1 MIIDTHAHYDDARYD
16 EDRETL
22 LHSMKEAG
30 VELIVNIGAGIQS
43 TKDTVALSE
52 KYDFVY
58 AAVGIHPEEIGKL
71 SPEHMNWLEE
81 LTQKK
86 KVVAVGE
93 IGLDYHYDEPERELQ
108 KKWFA
113 RQLELAAR
121 VKLPVIIH
129 SRDAAQD
136 TLEIMEKHC
145 DWSQGGVIHCFS
157 YAKEMA
163 QIYLD
168 KGFYLGI
175 GGVVTFKNSKKLK
188 EVVRMMP
195 LEKIVLETDAPYLA
209 PTPNRGERNDSRQL
223 VYVVKEIAELK
234 EISEEEVIRQTRS
247 NARALYR
254 LSSESDME
262 D

>member
-1 MIIDTHAHYDDARYD
+1 MIIDTHAHYDDARFD
-16 EDRETL
+16 EDREAL
-22 LHSMKEAG
+22 FYSMQDAG

-52 KYDFVY
+52 QYDFVY
-58 AAVGIHPEEIGKL
+58 AAVGIHPEEIAKL
-71 SPEHMNWLEE
+71 SPEHMEWLQE
-81 LTQKK
+81 LTRQE

-93 IGLDYHYDEPERELQ
+93 IGLDYHYDEPARELQ
-108 KKWFA
+108 KEWFA
-113 RQLELAAR
+113 RQLELAAQ
-121 VKLPVIIH
+121 VKLPVVIH

-136 TLEIMEKHC
+136 TLEIMEKYC

-157 YAKEMA
+157 YTREMA

-188 EVVRMMP
+188 EVVKMMP
-195 LEKIVLETDAPYLA
+195 LERIVLETDAPYLA

-223 VYVVKEIAELK
+223 MYVVKEIAKLK

-254 LSSESDME
+254 LPSENEME